1 MKISKVRNPNGK
13 NRKEEKVERNR
24 SKSPSPSPSHPH
36 PHPSHP
42 HPHPHEFIKICFSFN
57 IENSRRTSRCVNLNS
72 HQFLLIPTNSKSNT
86 NKFRSIP
93 SQSFRLELI
102 SIGINAFLDLLLC
115 LRFDGDSNQI
125 VFQRK

>member
-1 MKISKVRNPNGK
+1 MEKIGKRKKSKGIG
-13 NRKEEKVERNR
+13 RKILL
-24 SKSPSPSPSHPH
+24 PH
-36 PHPSHP
+36 PHILTLTP
-42 HPHPHEFIKICFSFN
+42 HTLTLTLMNLSRFCFSFN

-102 SIGINAFLDLLLC
+102 SIGIIAFLDLLLC
-115 LRFDGDSNQI
+115 LRFDGDFNQI